1 MHHVLK
7 KKKVKVTPIL
17 KFLLI
22 LLPKPTFYGA

>member
-1 MHHVLK
+1 MHHVL
-7 KKKVKVTPIL
+7 KKVKVTPIL